1 MKPTRSVAASKPLKR
16 PSRVGKSK
24 VTITAGAVLLSAAL
38 AMVFLQG
45 STPAPINMAKQV
57 PIEALASFPKDLP
70 ISKVLTWNCE
80 LEEHK
85 PELIFLTCAD
95 GGLYVEK
102 IKWSTWSKEGATG
115 IGIFSENLCEP
126 SCAEGQRV
134 VAPVYLRLSNLT
146 EHNGKYY
153 LRTLDISTA
162 DGKDF
167 PWGRAN
173 GLEWDVMEFAELLKN

>member
-1 MKPTRSVAASKPLKR
+1 MS
-16 PSRVGKSK
+16 KSK

-38 AMVFLQG
+38 AVVFLPG
-45 STPAPINMAKQV
+45 STPVSTEESMPAPIET
-57 PIEALASFPKDLP
+57 PASIPTDLP
-70 ISKVLTWNCE
+70 ASKVLTWNCE
-80 LEEHK
+80 LEKHK

-95 GGLYVEK
+95 GGLYVQK

-134 VAPVYLRLSNLT
+134 AAPVYLRLSNLT

>member
-1 MKPTRSVAASKPLKR
+1 MS
-16 PSRVGKSK
+16 KSK

-38 AMVFLQG
+38 VVVFLQG
-45 STPAPINMAKQV
+45 STPEPTVEAEQAPIQTPVSIPA
-57 PIEALASFPKDLP
+57 DLP
-70 ISKVLTWNCE
+70 VSKVLTWNCE

-102 IKWSTWSKEGATG
+102 IKWSTWTKDGATG

-126 SCAEGQRV
+126 SCAEGKRV
-134 VAPVYLRLSNLT
+134 TAPVNLRLSNLT
-146 EHNGKYY
+146 EQNNKYY
-153 LRTLDISTA
+153 LRTLDITTS

-167 PWGRAN
+167 RWGRAN
-173 GLEWDVMEFAELLKN
+173 SFQWDVMEFVEMMDRDGL

>member
-1 MKPTRSVAASKPLKR
+1 MSK
-16 PSRVGKSK
+16 SRVA
-24 VTITAGAVLLSAAL
+24 ITAGAAFLSAAL
-38 AMVFLQG
+38 AVVFLQG
-45 STPAPINMAKQV
+45 TTPDSYIDAEQV
-57 PIEALASFPKDLP
+57 PIQTPISIPSDLP
-70 ISKVLTWNCE
+70 ASKVLTWNCE
-80 LEEHK
+80 IETHK
-85 PELIFLTCAD
+85 PKLIFFTCAD

-102 IKWSTWSKEGATG
+102 IKWSTWSKDGATG

-134 VAPVYLRLSNLT
+134 EAPVDLRLSNLT
-146 EHNGKYY
+146 EQNGKYY

-173 GLEWDVMEFAELLKN
+173 GFEWDVMEFAQQ

>member
-1 MKPTRSVAASKPLKR
+1 VSK
-16 PSRVGKSK
+16 SRVA
-24 VTITAGAVLLSAAL
+24 ITAGAVFLSAAL
-38 AMVFLQG
+38 AVVFLNGSAPEPAIDSDQG
-45 STPAPINMAKQV
+45 PIQSAVSTPA
-57 PIEALASFPKDLP
+57 DLP
-70 ISKVLTWNCE
+70 ASKVLTWNCE
-80 LEEHK
+80 LEDHK

-134 VAPVYLRLSNLT
+134 EAEVNLRLTNLT
-146 EHNGKYY
+146 EQNGKFY
-153 LRTLDISTA
+153 LRTLDISTTN
-162 DGKDF
+162 GKDF

-173 GLEWDVMEFAELLKN
+173 GFEWDVMEFAEMMNG